1 MEIKVITKK
10 CIRTLKRAVEVIP
23 RSLMSLEMLA
33 NESEHEFNVTLA
45 IVAII
50 KNEGEY
56 IEEWVKYHLL
66 VGVERIYLYDNGSD
80 DNTKDVLEPFIKNGS
95 VVYAPYPGTGMQ
107 FRAYNDAIRKHKNE
121 CEYIAFID
129 ADEFLMPVKQ
139 GQNLTEVVKRIMG
152 AYPKASGL
160 AVNWR
165 MFGSSG
171 HIQKPAGGG
180 IGKLPLA
187 C

>member
-1 MEIKVITKK
+1 MKRVVEIFPRVLM
-10 CIRTLKRAVEVIP
+10 TLR
-23 RSLMSLEMLA
+23 MLA
-33 NESEHEFNVTLA
+33 KKIDQEFPITLA
-45 IVAII
+45 IAAII

-66 VGVERIYLYDNGSD
+66 VGVERIYLYDNGSY
-80 DNTKDVLEPFIKNGS
+80 DNTKDVLEPYIRGGS
-95 VVYAPYPGTGMQ
+95 VVYTTYPGAGMQ

-139 GQNLTEVVKRIMG
+139 GQSLAEVVKRIMG
-152 AYPKASGL
+152 TYPKAAGL

-171 HIQKPAGGG
+171 HVQKPAGGG
-180 IGKLPLA
+180 IRKLPLA